1 MYLAH
6 YGLSEPPFSITPDPR
21 FVFLSDRHRDALAHL
36 VYGISQG
43 GGGGFVQLTG
53 EVGTGKTTLSRL
65 LLEQLPE
72 GTRVALLLNPRL
84 QPLEL
89 LEAICE
95 ELGVPVGEAR
105 GSGKAL
111 VDALNRH
118 LLAEHAAGRTV
129 VVILD
134 EAQELSVPALE
145 QVRLLTNLETA
156 TQKLLQIILLG
167 QPELRDLLAR
177 PELRQLAQRITA
189 RYHLTPLDEAETA
202 AYVRHRLAVAGL
214 RRSPF
219 SDAAL
224 RALHRRA
231 GGVPRLLNVIAERA
245 LLAGY
250 GADRGRIGARDVH
263 AAADEVLA
271 RPPRWRLAG
280 WMALLAVASA
290 LGAALWWQAARA
302 PLAEAPPGDGLANPA
317 ADALGPVLATG
328 RAQAAAAALLA
339 RWQAPERLAGAVLGT
354 CPFRLEGDLHCVRS
368 RGTLA
373 QLDGLDRPV
382 LLSVPTA
389 TGATPLALLA
399 LAGEQV
405 VIDAGLGPVTLA
417 RQSLADA
424 WPGEYLALMRLPGAV
439 RSQPGGTLPA
449 WGAAALDRFE
459 DARDFA
465 PAGPDQRLR
474 RLQASYGLRA
484 DGVLGPDTWWALSA
498 WLEGGPRLREPSPD
512 ASGDDSTGTG
522 DPAATHAR

>member
-65 LLEQLPE
+65 LLAQLPE

-95 ELGVPVGEAR
+95 ELGVPVEGAR

-129 VVILD
+129 VLVLD

-167 QPELRDLLAR
+167 QPELRELLAR
-177 PELRQLAQRITA
+177 PDLRQLAQRITA

-250 GADRGRIGARDVH
+250 GADRSRIGARDVH

-271 RPPRWRLAG
+271 RPGRWRRRLLPAAAL
-280 WMALLAVASA
+280 ALLAT
-290 LGAALWWQAARA
+290 LGLALWWQSSR
-302 PLAEAPPGDGLANPA
+302 PPVAPA
-317 ADALGPVLATG
+317 ATEAAMPASVDLDGTLAGG
-328 RAQAAAAALLA
+328 RAEAAAAALLE
-339 RWQAPERLAGAVLGT
+339 RWQAPATLAAPVLGG
-354 CPFRLEGDLHCVRS
+354 CPFRLDGDLHCVRS

-382 LLSVPTA
+382 LLSLPTPA
-389 TGATPLALLA
+389 GAAPLALLE
-399 LAGEQV
+399 LTGERARV
-405 VIDAGLGPVTLA
+405 DAGAGPVTVSRLA
-417 RQSLADA
+417 LADA
-424 WPGEYLALMRLPGAV
+424 WPGEYTALMRLPGPV
-439 RSQPGGTLPA
+439 RSQPGGPLPA
-449 WGAAALDRFE
+449 WGAAALGRFE
-459 DARDFA
+459 AARGLD
-465 PAGPDQRLR
+465 PAEGGERLR
-474 RLQASYGLRA
+474 RLQTAFGLRA
-484 DGVLGPDTWWALSA
+484 DGLLGPDTWWALSA
-498 WLEGGPRLREPSPD
+498 WLEDGPRLRAPVRPAQRGVAPD
-512 ASGDDSTGTG
+512 DAGG
-522 DPAATHAR
+522 